1 MQQHLLPATRELSAA
16 PVLQHSNPH
25 AHPVP
30 MLPWSMGPRYPS
42 SPRRRVGELPQTV
55 AAPSRAMSNP
65 SNPKAPRARDVR
77 WGLILDPTRS
87 RRLRQLFPLVGRPG
101 EAGRNLG
108 RGGSGQRVGKWSCRW
123 RWPGLWAA
131 AGPRLGW
138 GTNGKGEIIKLGRS

>member
-16 PVLQHSNPH
+16 TR
-25 AHPVP
+25 
-30 MLPWSMGPRYPS
+30 LPLPPSTAIRTRTPFPCSHGAWDHDIPAARATASENYPRR
-42 SPRRRVGELPQTV
+42 SPRRREPCPTHPIPKPQELV
-55 AAPSRAMSNP
+55 MW
-65 SNPKAPRARDVR
+65 DG
-77 WGLILDPTRS
+77 GLILDPARR

-131 AGPRLGW
+131 AGQGSDEDEW
-138 GTNGKGEIIKLGRS
+138 EMGGY